1 MKATV
6 KKATSKTWTYL
17 KLISIRT
24 IGAILVGGIGIFIG
38 YQIDY
43 ANVER
48 SDPSTYL
55 QYTQFQVQNAR
66 VGEDVNFS
74 VCRDY
79 QRPYLVQSNLN
90 IYVIQNPGTETEKP
104 VPVFGRTNSTTL
116 NNKCENKTVL
126 HSDFAHKAGE
136 YEIRACVAFDVRYD
150 IEKTVCE
157 TSNRYRIYDTPLNLQ
172 EQIDQLKA
180 QQDELEK
187 QRAESENISTPNI
200 GSSSTSTTRNV
211 VPQASQQ
218 SPTTTPP
225 TQAPTTPQQPV
236 ATTPE
241 TAKPSL
247 EPVRTCA
254 VDLLGITLLC
264 R

>member
-1 MKATV
+1 MKETV
-6 KKATSKTWTYL
+6 KKASSKAWTYA
-17 KLISIRT
+17 KLIGIRT
-24 IGAILVGGIGIFIG
+24 IGAILLGGLGIFIG

-66 VGEDVNFS
+66 VGEDVNFT

-79 QRPYLVQSNLN
+79 QRPYIVQSNLN

-116 NNKCENKTVL
+116 NNKCENKIVL
-126 HSDFAHKAGE
+126 RNDFAHEAGE
-136 YEIRACVAFDVRYD
+136 YEIRVCVAFDVRYD

-187 QRAESENISTPNI
+187 QRAESETIVTPSI
-200 GSSSTSTTRNV
+200 GSSSSTTTRNTT
-211 VPQASQQ
+211 PQSQ
-218 SPTTTPP
+218 STAPTTQTP
-225 TQAPTTPQQPV
+225 ATPQQP
-236 ATTPE
+236 AQPQTPVVE
-241 TAKPSL
+241 TPPPA
-247 EPVRTCA
+247 PVRVCA